1 MASASHGGEIHEPS
15 HEPHYCEQ
23 LSGIYCT
30 HGSTQPPPQPSFRTS
45 HPERGPD
52 HYVVPPCAPTPA
64 PGNHQSASCPA
75 GLSVLGRGH
84 SREGVGV
91 SEGPDRPAYAVPT
104 ESPSQISASLG
115 CLCCFFSLSL
125 SSLQD
130 KIKGRSLKQNTTFFF
145 PDRFYTEGLSKE
157 PPSGTSL

>member
-1 MASASHGGEIHEPS
+1 MEVKFTNRHMNHITVSSSVAFTALTVPCNLHHNLVSEHH
-15 HEPHYCEQ
+15 
-23 LSGIYCT
+23 
-30 HGSTQPPPQPSFRTS
+30 TQKEAQTTTWSLPA
-45 HPERGPD
+45 
-52 HYVVPPCAPTPA
+52 APTPA

-84 SREGVGV
+84 SREGIGV
-91 SEGPDRPAYAVPT
+91 SEGPDCPASAVPT

-130 KIKGRSLKQNTTFFF
+130 KIKGRSLKQNTFFF
-145 PDRFYTEGLSKE
+145 PDRFHTEGLSNE